1 MSDRPVYLVTGAAGS
16 LGRAVVRALL
26 NSASQV
32 AALDHSPIAAEALPG
47 ALCVPGV
54 DLRDASAVQAAV
66 ARVHAHFGRIDGL
79 VNVAGGFA
87 WEKLEGNGSATWQ
100 RMFELNLLTTLHTC
114 QAVLPWL
121 LAQGRGHIVNIGA
134 AAAGKAGLGMGAY
147 AASKAAVQRL
157 SEALNEEVK
166 DRGVH
171 VHVLLPTVLDTPAN
185 RRDMPDADA
194 SRWVQPEALAEVA
207 VFLLG
212 EGARAMYGAAVPV
225 AGRM

>member
-16 LGRAVVRALL
+16 LGRAVVQALL
-26 NSASQV
+26 SKAGRV
-32 AALDHSPIAAEALPG
+32 VALDHSPIATDGLPG
-47 ALCVPGV
+47 VLCLAGV
-54 DLRDASAVQAAV
+54 DLRDGAAV
-66 ARVHAHFGRIDGL
+66 NAVVARAQAHFGRIDGL

-87 WEKLEGNGSATWQ
+87 WEKLEGTGSATWQ
-100 RMFELNLLTTLHTC
+100 RMFELNLLTTLHAC

-134 AAAGKAGLGMGAY
+134 AAAAKAGLGMGAY

-185 RRDMPDADA
+185 RRDMPDADF
-194 SRWVQPEALAEVA
+194 SRWVQPEALAEVV

-225 AGRM
+225 GGRV